1 MYTNTKFMD
10 PNARVCVLE
19 HTHYLLVHSVL
30 SILWYLS
37 IIQHMD
43 IHSTYSIYTVSMRVT
58 VSDGVYLPHFKLFN
72 YLA

>member
-37 IIQHMD
+37 IIQH
-43 IHSTYSIYTVSMRVT
+43 IHMYVQHIYTVSMRVT